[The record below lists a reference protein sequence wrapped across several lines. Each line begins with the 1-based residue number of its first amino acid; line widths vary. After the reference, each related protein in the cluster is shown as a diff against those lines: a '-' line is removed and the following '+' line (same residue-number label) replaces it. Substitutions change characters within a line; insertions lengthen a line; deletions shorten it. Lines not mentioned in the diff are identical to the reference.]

1 MDATFYMAAKSEQS
15 NHRSVP
21 TMHKALCG
29 RLGRRSTYDMR

>member
-29 RLGRRSTYDMR
+29 RLGCRGPYEMR